1 MPELQSTADDRSG
14 EDEGFMTTIP
24 DRPGYRAWGRTA
36 EEAAVRIADTQAAWI
51 EACEATGEPAT
62 TEWRCHADSLMRHH
76 DHAFIEAVDNAIHSK
91 GPRPLDG
98 GFTQWCNHP

>member
-1 MPELQSTADDRSG
+1 
-14 EDEGFMTTIP
+14 
-24 DRPGYRAWGRTA
+24 
-36 EEAAVRIADTQAAWI
+36 
-51 EACEATGEPAT
+51 
-62 TEWRCHADSLMRHH
+62 MRHH

>member
-62 TEWRCHADSLMRHH
+62 TEWRHH